1 MLRSSSPG
9 LFRESQM
16 TQGKEILKFIGYCT
30 SLESN
35 EINFQPFNVVLS
47 VKLATLPSGHLLSP
61 VLTANMQKGV
71 IISRPGRFS
80 APAVLYH
87 STVNVRAPPEE
98 AIKKEEKL
106 IL

>member
-47 VKLATLPSGHLLSP
+47 VKQATLPSGHLLPPASMG
-61 VLTANMQKGV
+61 NMQKGV
-71 IISRPGRFS
+71 II
-80 APAVLYH
+80 
-87 STVNVRAPPEE
+87 
-98 AIKKEEKL
+98 
-106 IL
+106 